1 MATAVGKAGKASIR
15 GEERSVLSGVILS
28 QKGATQ
34 AGVPVTLFR
43 GNALTGEAVTS
54 ALGEFRFEK
63 LPLGA
68 YTLVVPEITVAGIA
82 LDGAASRTIKLTQG
96 APAGRRYVPTK
107 VRLLPEDETG
117 GRRMLY
123 GVVSDAS
130 GAGINGIKVRMA
142 WSGAEPDTGFPV
154 QTTGH
159 KSEKPA
165 GYYEFVTTP
174 GLFSL
179 TVVQGDWPSD
189 AAEALDTAHVLGR
202 EGQPI
207 SYEVDFQLRMAARP
221 ARVEG
226 IASGATPGRS
236 VKLTGA
242 GVGGVGRT
250 AILDADGRFVFGDLT
265 PGAYRLEL
273 EGVGIVADNIVLDA
287 GRLYKL
293 VFPLQSRVS
302 GQVDGAREGVIA
314 VLYAPLVWKWTR
326 QALLDAAG
334 RFTFT
339 GLPAGR
345 YRLQIPDADAIDLE
359 LNGENRL
366 DLPRIDLMHGRRG
379 VLRGRVVSPSGQAI
393 DGVELNLWRE
403 GVSIATTHT
412 VADGTYRFANLPAGA
427 YSLHAAG
434 MGEVLTELALDG
446 ESEAT
451 RDIMWLLGTISGR
464 VLSADGKPQA
474 GHAVLLLRAGAEV
487 ARVETGADG
496 AFRFTALAPGTYAL
510 AWADGVPVA
519 SGIEVAAGSILNQD
533 LRLPAKKLLAHY
545 LLFPAADARSA
556 TSGVMARLAL
566 ALTWRY
572 LRQTGATGGFSLDE
586 AAQAASVTAVG
597 RHLSAE
603 DEATLKAAGCQVSRL
618 PEDAEALAAAVEQL
632 SAQAGEGVR
641 RWAG

>member
-1 MATAVGKAGKASIR
+1 MATAVDIAGKASIR
-15 GEERSVLSGVILS
+15 GEERSILSGVVLN

-43 GNALTGEAVTS
+43 GNALMGEAVTS

-63 LPLGA
+63 LSLGA

-82 LDGAASRTIKLTQG
+82 LDGSASRTIKLTLG
-96 APAGRRYVPTK
+96 APAGLRYVPSRP
-107 VRLLPEDETG
+107 RLLPEDETG

-130 GAGINGIKVRMA
+130 GAGANGIKVRMS

-165 GYYEFVTTP
+165 GCYEFVTTP
-174 GLFSL
+174 GIFSL

-207 SYEVDFQLRMAARP
+207 SYEVDFQLRATTRP
-221 ARVEG
+221 ARIEG
-226 IASGATPGRS
+226 AAPGATPGRS

-242 GVGGVGRT
+242 AVGSAGRT
-250 AILDADGRFVFGDLT
+250 ATLDADGRFVFGDLA
-265 PGAYRLEL
+265 PSSYRLEL
-273 EGVGIVADNIVLDA
+273 EGVGIVADNAILDA

-293 VFPLQSRVS
+293 VLPLQSRVS
-302 GQVDGAREGVIA
+302 GQVDGAREGAIA
-314 VLYAPLVWKWTR
+314 VLHAPPVWKWTR
-326 QALLDAAG
+326 QALLDATG
-334 RFTFT
+334 RFAFS

-345 YRLQIPDADAIDLE
+345 YRLQIPGAAAIDLE
-359 LNGENRL
+359 LNGENQL
-366 DLPRIDLMHGRRG
+366 VLPRIDLTAGQRG
-379 VLRGRVVSPSGQAI
+379 VLRGRVVSPFGQAI
-393 DGVELNLWRE
+393 EGVELSLWRD
-403 GVSIATTHT
+403 GTSIATTRSA
-412 VADGTYRFANLPAGA
+412 ADGAYRFANLPAGV
-427 YSLHAAG
+427 YNVHATG
-434 MGEVLTELALDG
+434 MGVVLNDLALDG
-446 ESEAT
+446 ETEAT
-451 RDIMWLLGTISGR
+451 RDIAWLLGTIRGR

-474 GHAVLLLRAGAEV
+474 GQTVLLLRAGAEA

-510 AWADGVPVA
+510 AWVDGVPVA

-545 LLFPAADARSA
+545 LLFPAADARLA

-586 AAQAASVTAVG
+586 AAQAAFVMAVG
-597 RHLSAE
+597 RRLSAE
-603 DEATLKAAGCQVSRL
+603 DEAALKAAGCQVSRL

-632 SAQAGEGVR
+632 SAQAGKG
-641 RWAG
+641 

>member
-1 MATAVGKAGKASIR
+1 VATAIGKAGKASIR
-15 GEERSVLSGVILS
+15 GEERSVLSGVVLN
-28 QKGATQ
+28 QKGTAQ
-34 AGVPVTLFR
+34 ADVPVTLFC
-43 GNALTGEAVTS
+43 GNALMGEVVTS

-68 YTLVVPEITVAGIA
+68 YTLVMPEITVAGIA
-82 LDGAASRTIKLTQG
+82 LDGSASRTIKLTQG
-96 APAGRRYVPTK
+96 APAGRRYAPIK

-130 GAGINGIKVRMA
+130 GVGINGIKVRMS

-174 GLFSL
+174 GIFFSL

-202 EGQPI
+202 DGQPI
-207 SYEVDFQLRMAARP
+207 SYEVDFQLQTATRP

-226 IASGATPGRS
+226 TAPGAQPGRS
-236 VKLTGA
+236 VKLSGSGA
-242 GVGGVGRT
+242 GSAGRAAT
-250 AILDADGRFVFGDLT
+250 LDADGRFVFGDLT
-265 PGAYRLEL
+265 PGSYRLEL
-273 EGVGIVADNIVLDA
+273 EGVGVVADNIVLDA

-293 VFPLQSRVS
+293 VFPLQSQVS
-302 GQVDGAREGVIA
+302 GQVDGAREGAIA
-314 VLYAPLVWKWTR
+314 VLHAPPVWKWTR

-334 RFTFT
+334 RYTFT

-345 YRLQIPDADAIDLE
+345 YRLQIPGADALDLE

-366 DLPRIDLMHGRRG
+366 DLPRIDLTAGQCG
-379 VLRGRVVSPSGQAI
+379 VLRGRVVNPPGQPVE
-393 DGVELNLWRE
+393 GVELSLWRD
-403 GVSIATTHT
+403 GTSIATIHSA
-412 VADGTYRFANLPAGA
+412 VDGSYRFANLPAGA
-427 YSLHAAG
+427 YSVHAAS
-434 MGEVLTELALDG
+434 MGEVLKDLALDG
-446 ESEAT
+446 ESEQT
-451 RDIMWLLGTISGR
+451 HDIMWLLGTISGQ

-474 GHAVLLLRAGAEV
+474 SQAVLLLTDGAEV

-510 AWADGVPVA
+510 AWADSVPVA
-519 SGIEVAAGSILNQD
+519 SGIEVTAGSILNQD
-533 LRLPAKKLLAHY
+533 LRLRAKTLLAHY
-545 LLFPAADARSA
+545 LLFPTVDDRREPSD
-556 TSGVMARLAL
+556 VMARLAL

-586 AAQAASVTAVG
+586 AAQAAQVTVVG

-603 DEATLKAAGCQVSRL
+603 DEAALQAAGCQVTRL
-618 PEDAEALAAAVEQL
+618 SEDAVALVAAVEQL
-632 SAQAGEGVR
+632 SVQAGEG
-641 RWAG
+641 